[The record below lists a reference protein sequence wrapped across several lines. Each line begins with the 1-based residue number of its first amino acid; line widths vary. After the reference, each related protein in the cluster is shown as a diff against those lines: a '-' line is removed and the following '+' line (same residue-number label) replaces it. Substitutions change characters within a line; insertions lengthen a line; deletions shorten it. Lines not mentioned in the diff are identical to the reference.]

1 MSGRFRFGTSS
12 WSEKG
17 WIGPF
22 YPAGTK
28 PADML
33 SLYATQFATVE
44 ADTTYYRVP
53 STSMVRGWRAKTP
66 AGFTLS
72 AKFPRSIV
80 HAGEGPHPDG
90 DKVLALEHVGAE
102 LERFLEVMRE
112 LGDRAGPLVLQFP
125 YFNRTAF
132 ASSAPFLARLEAF
145 LARLPQDF
153 RYAVE
158 VRNKAWIGTELLQIL
173 TTHRVAFVLV
183 DLVYMPHPADL
194 ARQFELVTTDF
205 SYARLIGDRKAVEAR
220 TQTFDEIVLDKSES
234 LERWADLLA
243 AILPKTRETFAYA
256 NNHYAGH
263 GPATIK
269 DLARRLASRLPA
281 SPEESVAPQ
290 GDS

>member
-22 YPAGTK
+22 YPPGTK

-33 SLYATQFATVE
+33 SFYATQFATVE

-53 STSMVRGWRAKTP
+53 SAAMVRGWRAKTP
-66 AGFTLS
+66 AGFTLA

-80 HAGEGPHPDG
+80 HAGEGQHPDG
-90 DKVLALEHVGAE
+90 AKVLAPEHVGAE
-102 LERFLEVMRE
+102 LEAFLQAMRE

-132 ASSAPFLARLEAF
+132 TGLAPFLARLEPF
-145 LARLPQDF
+145 LAGLPRDF
-153 RYAVE
+153 RYGVE
-158 VRNKAWIGTELLQIL
+158 VRNKAWVGKELLDIL
-173 TTHRVAFVLV
+173 RAQRVAFVLV

-194 ARQFELVTTDF
+194 AREHDLVTADF
-205 SYARLIGDRKAVEAR
+205 AYARLIGDRKAVEER
-220 TQTFDEIVLDKSES
+220 TTTFDAIVLDQGER

-243 AILPKTRETFAYA
+243 SIVPRTSETYAYA

-263 GPATIK
+263 GPATIRE
-269 DLARRLASRLPA
+269 LARRLADRLG
-281 SPEESVAPQ
+281 S
-290 GDS
+290 